1 MEKTVCQ
8 EKHHMWSLKAGFEEK
23 TFQILCFV
31 GPFISPSYANS
42 CCSINHG
49 ILLGKQLLS
58 KVVTKSKLNHVMAFF
73 LKYHATTSSKIPC
86 YLFVLKYY
94 GPCPLPRSLFPRHF
108 IHNDGIWYLA
118 GSLHPRYFNRNGG
131 HYPAVNG
138 HTNVHCAHPHAD
150 KLFYYSY
157 LRP

>member
-58 KVVTKSKLNHVMAFF
+58 KVVTKSKLNHVMVSF
-73 LKYHATTSSKIPC
+73 LNIMLLLQKYHATCLFLNIMVLAHCPDLYFPDILFTTMVYGTWPDLYIRDILIATVVTILQSMVILMYIVPTHTLTNYFTIP
-86 YLFVLKYY
+86 
-94 GPCPLPRSLFPRHF
+94 
-108 IHNDGIWYLA
+108 I
-118 GSLHPRYFNRNGG
+118 
-131 HYPAVNG
+131 
-138 HTNVHCAHPHAD
+138 
-150 KLFYYSY
+150 
-157 LRP
+157 